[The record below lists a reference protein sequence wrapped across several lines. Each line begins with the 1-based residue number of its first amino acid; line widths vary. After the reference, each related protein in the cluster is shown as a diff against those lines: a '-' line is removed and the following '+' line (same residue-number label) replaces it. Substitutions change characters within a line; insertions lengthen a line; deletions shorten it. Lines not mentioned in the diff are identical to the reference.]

1 MTDQPPPEN
10 QHAPLPRLTPPPQ
23 NEPSPQPPISEPNFF
38 HWLFLGK
45 NGIRA
50 GWSLVIF
57 VALMIGTLVPIAI
70 VIAIWHPNLSTK
82 EQPVG
87 QVIALEFMQ
96 LILVVVPTILMA
108 VIEKKRILSYG
119 FIDRRALGRFAG
131 GLCVG
136 FVAVTVLVGL
146 LWASGLL
153 AFDRLSLHGFSIV
166 KYGLLWGVAFLL
178 VALFEESF
186 FRGYPQYTLARGLNF
201 WWAAI
206 LMSIFFGVSH
216 MSNSGENWIG
226 IVDVICAGAVLVL
239 SLRLTG
245 SLLWAVGMHAGWD
258 WAQSYFYGVADSGMA
273 IKGHLL
279 ATHPTGSPFWNGGA
293 AGPEGS
299 PFALLMEIL
308 MAIGLYVWWKRQQK
322 LPVQLSND
330 DLCVQP

>member
-108 VIEKKRILSYG
+108 VIEKKRI
-119 FIDRRALGRFAG
+119 
-131 GLCVG
+131 
-136 FVAVTVLVGL
+136 
-146 LWASGLL
+146 
-153 AFDRLSLHGFSIV
+153 
-166 KYGLLWGVAFLL
+166 
-178 VALFEESF
+178 
-186 FRGYPQYTLARGLNF
+186 
-201 WWAAI
+201 
-206 LMSIFFGVSH
+206 
-216 MSNSGENWIG
+216 
-226 IVDVICAGAVLVL
+226 
-239 SLRLTG
+239 
-245 SLLWAVGMHAGWD
+245 
-258 WAQSYFYGVADSGMA
+258 
-273 IKGHLL
+273 
-279 ATHPTGSPFWNGGA
+279 
-293 AGPEGS
+293 
-299 PFALLMEIL
+299 
-308 MAIGLYVWWKRQQK
+308 
-322 LPVQLSND
+322 
-330 DLCVQP
+330 